1 MIWRGFS
8 LLVLVWAL
16 GFAAFALTLPKPAPP
31 GERADAVVVPTG
43 GAGRLDRGLALVE
56 AGAARRMLV
65 SGAGPGVTRAVL
77 AQTFGH
83 PKTIACCV
91 DIGADAAD
99 TRGNADETVA
109 WVRTH
114 HYRSILLVTSD
125 WHLRRAR
132 MELEA
137 RIGADVRVIG
147 DGVPTEPTF
156 GQLMN
161 EYNKLLLRRIVLWV
175 EAWRG

>member
-1 MIWRGFS
+1 MIGRAVS
-8 LLVLVWAL
+8 LLILLWAL
-16 GFAAFALTLPKPAPP
+16 GFALFALALPGPAAP
-31 GERADAVVVPTG
+31 GQRADAAVVPTG
-43 GAGRLDRGLALVE
+43 GAGRVDRGLELVE

-65 SGAGPGVTRAVL
+65 SGAAPGVTRAVL
-77 AQTFGH
+77 ARTFGH
-83 PKTIACCV
+83 PATIACCV
-91 DIGADAAD
+91 DIGAEATD

-109 WVRTH
+109 WLH
-114 HYRSILLVTSD
+114 AHGYRSLLLVTSD

-137 RIGADVRVIG
+137 RVGPGVHIVA
-147 DGVPTEPTF
+147 DGVKTEPTF

-175 EAWRG
+175 EALRR